1 MKQKLLS
8 LLALCAFAL
17 PAAAITD
24 QELRDIVPNGFS
36 RAAVFTV
43 NGYAGSTPLTNF
55 PVLVKIAAGSPS
67 GFDYADLNFSAAGD
81 EHDLGFVDMEGNGL
95 AFDLDEWNASGTS
108 IYWVNVPLV
117 TNGTQFVMVYRSAQT
132 GKSLNGNNAFAD
144 YTGVWHLGETATK
157 STTIKDS
164 TDNHLDGTS
173 HANSS
178 PLAAGAIGGSR
189 RINTTDN
196 NSGMANGIQVALGA
210 ATSSERAVVDGLIP
224 EFTASFWWRHPKNV
238 NTRWNCVIGR
248 KNGNADPAWGLQF
261 DQQNANYSPIRVFT
275 AGTSDQHRKTP
286 NCPQTARETWYKVD
300 LVFFADPSDPNKC
313 RYKLYWNG
321 GNTVTED
328 ATYNAAFPKNSTG
341 NFCIGGGG
349 GRPYTGWMD
358 EVRLRKFVPTADWV
372 KADFDQANDNAS
384 FLSAAA
390 VVEFVELPKPVIGA
404 TLGDFGAAFAQF
416 SGSVSKLGGS
426 ATSCDVFVKL
436 WPAGTA
442 EPASGTLL
450 ASGLDVGDAFTN
462 ETVTGLTPQTE
473 YNWAVYAV
481 NDLTPTAYE
490 SDPVTGTFETAGV
503 GGAGTGGV
511 VTRVVDDYVHVFE
524 IALDGTAT
532 YQFTPPAGVDEAEVL
547 LVAGGGAG
555 GFYAGGGGGAGGLV
569 HDTALAVSDQ
579 TTYTVTVGDG
589 GQPSDNL
596 TAYGTNGGDSLIT
609 SAGGATTNAI
619 AFGGGAGGNGPIN
632 GVQAAENAGLD
643 GGSGGGSTHY
653 AHPAGAGTTG
663 QGSDGGLG
671 LLGTPGQTGMSIKAG
686 GGGGAG
692 GNGGNAQ
699 YGSTHVPGTGGNG
712 VQLAITGTSKYYAGG
727 GSGGGITRTSGGG
740 RDYRVAGGV
749 GGGGTGGVESDI
761 PGDED
766 ATPGTD
772 GLGGGGGGGSTK
784 EGHYRGGAGGSGVV
798 VVRYPATGTGA
809 GATEPTVS
817 LTGLEYDSANNVAT
831 LSYRVAWAG
840 EGYQT
845 ADVVAVWGFSED
857 ALENEVPL
865 ETGLIGRGSGT
876 ITTFPSVSRTAYVKV
891 KATNAGNA
899 SGVSTETEPVVLYNP
914 RAPEATL
921 ENTAVAVDG
930 GTFSVAV
937 TSLGQG
943 ASGAVVS
950 LQSCLNRAFASGVV
964 TNADLA
970 TLAATGA
977 VTVAATGLAD
987 SSTWWVRAVVTNDIG
1002 EVYES
1007 DPRSITTLSPG
1018 YPNASGSVSDI
1029 GYTSVSASTRATA
1042 VGLGSTSTTRWLEVS
1057 EYEDFSTLVGTSTLI
1072 TSPNV
1077 NSDGTLVLTGLAPDT
1092 AYHVRIGISNTWN
1105 RVAYVLLT
1113 DFTTLDAPFAAT
1125 GPFWTAA
1132 DGTFD
1137 FSLDVSAV
1145 YDGAECEAV
1154 LTYDGNEVGT
1164 RTFTGAGAVSWNGVA
1179 AGADGAE
1186 ARIVVTATLPN
1197 DGGTVTKTFSASVG
1211 AGASGAAL
1219 ASAWTHCS
1227 AANAYWMRPG
1237 DRVTLPAIGRDSR
1250 QFVGEISYQV
1260 LNERFATMEGT
1271 TLVALEPGI
1280 VGVRCIDEVFTTNVM
1295 GVVILPDAIGGG
1307 SVYVYK
1313 ETGRNGNVVCDWSR
1327 PQCWDKVENGARAAS
1342 NTGCPT
1348 NADDIAVL
1356 PFYNYAG
1363 DQYIRH
1369 CTDIAVGGVYAGMIR
1384 PDTYLNCHMERYKFT
1399 DLSNKTE
1406 ETKPHTVTFRRTDGK
1421 PVRIQTCP
1429 NSEGGNY
1436 SRIVLG
1442 GYDIDVVW
1450 ASDAV
1455 IDGCSS
1461 ETDVNGPRGRFYV
1474 KTGGSTNTLQNVT
1487 LTFQGYPGYY
1497 VNGSGCTDTLKG
1509 VWKGTG
1515 TIVKEGQ
1522 GGIAFDGDFSGF
1534 SGTIRESSGPNI
1546 GGMGGSA
1553 AGVLMRAAGASNV
1566 TAHVYGW
1573 TPYNQSTGVPDYGGQ
1588 NRGKLGTGGASVAP
1602 ASGAQGPAKGL
1613 YLHGGTYRANNIDN
1627 SSWGVG
1633 VKDEKAFDILSVGA
1647 GLNYVTLQNGAGN
1660 GSGKPINAVTAKTL
1674 AQTDKGTLAL
1684 YEQSLHNNASQT
1696 TTNGMFSVL
1705 DWADHAVGGTGYG
1718 EVGAAG
1724 ATDDY
1729 AIIPWIA
1736 ANGDPNNSFGW
1747 LLFPA
1752 VDANGRLVRP
1762 VRTNTYID
1770 TGSGPDANVVCSDGW
1785 GDLRHGT
1792 GTNLVMNSLFLNNS
1806 TKGTRYLGADRTLT
1820 IKSGGLILHSAGS
1833 AIGLPGRDDN
1843 GKLVLGDAT
1852 HPAYVWNKAYGVYTN
1867 RIWAAV
1873 TAPGGFV
1880 STFTGNLELGGD
1892 QTGIAG
1898 EIVVAGGCLA
1908 LGSTDYGITLAEG
1921 LPVRVCAGATL
1932 KLPAEK
1938 ALKKNPVQIDGS
1950 AGAFGKIVLPVDQ
1963 VCRSLSVRDVFES
1976 EEWTTLPGG
1985 YYGSSEAAGL
1995 DDRVEFVRDDLFA
2008 GPGVLRAGTPAAEA
2022 ATLIMVW

>member
-1 MKQKLLS
+1 MKKLLP
-8 LLALCAFAL
+8 LLALCAIAL
-17 PAAAITD
+17 PSAAITD
-24 QELRDIVPNGFS
+24 QELRAIVPNGFS

-43 NGYAGSTPLTNF
+43 NGYAGGTPLTNF

-67 GFDYADLNFSAAGD
+67 GFDYADLNFSAAGE
-81 EHDLGFVDMEGNGL
+81 EHDLGFVDMEGHGL

-144 YTGVWHLGETATK
+144 YTGVWHLGETTSG

-189 RINTTDN
+189 QINTTDN
-196 NSGMANGIQVALGA
+196 NSGMANGIQVPLGA
-210 ATSSERAVVDGLIP
+210 ATSAERAVVDGLIP

-261 DQQNANYSPIRVFT
+261 DQQNASYSPIRVFS
-275 AGTSDQHRKTP
+275 AGTSDTHCQKP
-286 NCPQTARETWYKVD
+286 ACPQTLRETWYKVD
-300 LVFFADPSDPNKC
+300 LVYYRNPTDATKC
-313 RYKLYWNG
+313 KFILYWNG
-321 GNTVTED
+321 GNTATTND
-328 ATYNAAFPKNSTG
+328 TYNALFPANSTG

-349 GRPYTGWMD
+349 GRPYRGWMD

-426 ATSCDVFVKL
+426 ATSCDVYAKV
-436 WPAGTA
+436 WPVGGTEPAG
-442 EPASGTLL
+442 GTLL

-462 ETVTGLTPQTE
+462 ATVTGLTPQTE

-569 HDTALAVSDQ
+569 HDTTLAVSDQ

-632 GVQAAENAGLD
+632 GVVAPENAGLD

-653 AHPAGAGTTG
+653 AYPAGSGTTG

-671 LLGTPGQTGMSIKAG
+671 LLGTPNQTGMSIKAG

-699 YGSTHVPGTGGNG
+699 YGSTHVPGTGGSG
-712 VQLAITGTSKYYAGG
+712 VQLAITGTATWYAGG

-865 ETGLIGRGSGT
+865 QSGLIGRGSGT
-876 ITTFPSVSRTAYVKV
+876 ITTFPSVSRTVYVKV

-899 SGVSTETEPVVLYNP
+899 SGVSTETETVALYNP

-930 GTFSVAV
+930 GTFSVDV

-977 VTVAATGLAD
+977 VSVAATGLAD

-1002 EVYES
+1002 EACES

-1057 EYEDFSTLVGTSTLI
+1057 EYEDFSTLVGTSTSF
-1072 TSPNV
+1072 TTPNINV
-1077 NSDGTLVLTGLAPDT
+1077 DSTLTLTGLSPDT

-1125 GPFWTAA
+1125 GPFWTAG

-1154 LTYDGNEVGT
+1154 LTYGGNEVGT
-1164 RTFTGAGAVSWNGVA
+1164 RTFTAAGAVSWNGVA

-1186 ARIVVTATLPN
+1186 ARIVVTATLPD

-1219 ASAWTHCS
+1219 ASVWACCS

-1237 DRVTLPAIGRDSR
+1237 DRVTLPAIGRDAR
-1250 QFVGEISYQV
+1250 QFVGEISYQI

-1295 GVVILPDAIGGG
+1295 GVVILPDAIGSG

-1327 PQCWDKVENGARAAS
+1327 PQCWDKVENGARAAT

-1356 PFYNYAG
+1356 PFYGSAG

-1421 PVRIQTCP
+1421 PVEIKACP

-1436 SRIVLG
+1436 TRFVLG

-1455 IDGCSS
+1455 FDGCSS

-1474 KTGGSTNTLQNVT
+1474 KTNGSTNTLQNVT
-1487 LTFQGYPGYY
+1487 LTFQGYPGYAI
-1497 VNGSGCTDTLKG
+1497 NGNGCTDTLKG
-1509 VWKGTG
+1509 VWKGSG
-1515 TIVKEGQ
+1515 TIVKKGF

-1534 SGTIRESSGPNI
+1534 SGTIVERSGPGLGNT
-1546 GGMGGSA
+1546 GSPA

-1573 TPYNQSTGVPDYGGQ
+1573 APFNSSGQ
-1588 NRGKLGTGGASVAP
+1588 NAGAMNYDGQSRGKLGTGGANVAP
-1602 ASGAQGPAKGL
+1602 AKGAQGPAKGL
-1613 YLHGGTYRANNIDN
+1613 HLHGGTYRACNIDN
-1627 SSWGVG
+1627 STWGVG
-1633 VKDEKAFDILSVGA
+1633 VKDEKAFDVLSVGA
-1647 GLNYVTLQNGAGN
+1647 GFSYVVIQNGAGN
-1660 GSGKPINAVTAKTL
+1660 GSGKPINAITAKTL
-1674 AQTDKGTLAL
+1674 AQTDKGTLVV
-1684 YEQSLHNNASQT
+1684 YDHSLNNNAYQG
-1696 TTNGMFSVL
+1696 TTNSMFTVE
-1705 DWADHAVGGTGYG
+1705 DWNDHAVGGTGCG
-1718 EVGAAG
+1718 EAG
-1724 ATDDY
+1724 AQGASQDFP
-1729 AIIPWIA
+1729 IVPWMV
-1736 ANGDPNNSFGW
+1736 ANGDSNYSY
-1747 LLFPA
+1747 LMFPA

-1762 VRTNTYID
+1762 VRTTSYID
-1770 TGSGPDANVVCSDGW
+1770 TAGAEDNAIWSTDYGNLTRGSGTAYTV
-1785 GDLRHGT
+1785 
-1792 GTNLVMNSLFLNNS
+1792 NSLFLNNATS
-1806 TKGTRYLGADRTLT
+1806 GNRWLGADRTLT
-1820 IKSGGLILHSAGS
+1820 ITSGGLIFNGNGS

-1843 GKLVLGDAT
+1843 GTLVLGDAT
-1852 HPAYVWNKAYGVYTN
+1852 HPAYVWAKAYGNGTN
-1867 RIWAAV
+1867 YIWAAV

-1880 STFTGNLELGGD
+1880 STYTGNLELGGA
-1892 QTGIAG
+1892 QTNIAE
-1898 EIVVAGGCLA
+1898 EIVADAGCLSLGDATHAIA
-1908 LGSTDYGITLAEG
+1908 LANG
-1921 LPVRVCAGATL
+1921 LPLRVCAGATL
-1932 KLPAEK
+1932 KLSSAAVNGK
-1938 ALKKNPVQIDGS
+1938 SAFKRNPVKIDGS
-1950 AGAFGKIVLPVDQ
+1950 ADAFGTVELPVNQ
-1963 VCRSLSVRDVFES
+1963 SCASLSVRDVFES
-1976 EEWTTLPGG
+1976 DEWTTLEEGT
-1985 YYGSSEAAGL
+1985 YGSSESTA
-1995 DDRVEFVRDDLFA
+1995 EFVRDDLFS
-2008 GPGVLRAGTPAAEA
+2008 GPGVLTVGTPAQQRT
-2022 ATLIMVW
+2022 TLMVIW